1 MGDDKTKTRLQEIVE
16 EENTFFRIGYR
27 RAISDVSKFLSAILK
42 NDKIFEKFTKSVKGG
57 KHNEPRS

>member
-1 MGDDKTKTRLQEIVE
+1 MGDDKTKTLLQEMVE

-42 NDKIFEKFTKSVKGG
+42 NDKVFEKFTKSLSKKKGG
-57 KHNEPRS
+57 PK